1 MFFFGNR
8 DEYNGKLR
16 IHIVNHKDRIQRT
29 LQICSL
35 VISIVTIACIFCY
48 HGLYITPQVKTL
60 IRFLI
65 HGSLCFYVAKYFV
78 LLFYSLHRKEYIKRS
93 WGEFLIIIL
102 LIIQFISINIFHF
115 DIVNAHNFENIY
127 LIFIQFYFLII
138 VLVELAK
145 MSSSLG
151 KYHLSP
157 PILMVASFL
166 FLIIIGTILL
176 MMPRMTTSGISFID
190 ALFTATSASCITGL
204 AVVSTSACFTFK
216 GQVVIMMLIQL
227 GGMSILSFAT
237 FFSTFLSRS
246 MVGLRYQYMIRD
258 MMSSDRLSDSVGLL
272 RSIVLTTFIIEAAGM
287 AFLFTYWKSTGFF
300 ISDKQ
305 NLFFSMFYTVSAFNN
320 GGFVLIDDSL
330 LNLGLPGSYF
340 PQVVIMALV
349 FLGGIGFVTI
359 RDFFSYR
366 YIRERNKYHWKSLMA
381 QTKIVLYVT
390 FAIIIIG
397 SILFFLLEYNNTLKD
412 IDGMGNKVFTTI
424 FQVVTCRTSGFNV
437 LDINMMHVS
446 TIILILVAIF
456 IGGSPSSTGGGI
468 KTTTLFIV
476 IRSVSATIKGKKNI
490 EFDHKAISP
499 SLVEKATTIL
509 MMSGAF
515 ILISCFLLTVV
526 EPNVQLLHA
535 LFETSSA
542 FTTCG
547 LSTGECANWNWMAK
561 LILII
566 NMYCGRIGTLTM
578 AFALTRHKKESPH
591 QYPDLY
597 IMLG

>member
-1 MFFFGNR
+1 MSLFRNH
-8 DEYNGKLR
+8 DEYNGKVR
-16 IHIVNHKDRIQRT
+16 IHIVSHKDRIQRI

-48 HGLYITPQVKTL
+48 HGLYITPSVKK
-60 IRFLI
+60 IISWII
-65 HGSLCFYVAKYFV
+65 HGSLCFYVFKYFV
-78 LLFYSLHRKEYIKRS
+78 LFFYSLHRSDYLKQS
-93 WGEFLIIIL
+93 WGELLIILL
-102 LIIQFISINIFHF
+102 LIIQFISINVFHI
-115 DIVNAHNFENIY
+115 DIVNMQNFENIY

-138 VLVELAK
+138 VLVEMAK
-145 MSSSLG
+145 ASSSLG

-157 PILMVASFL
+157 PILMVGSFL
-166 FLIIIGTILL
+166 FLIAMGTVLL
-176 MMPRMTTSGISFID
+176 KMPRMTTHGISFID

-204 AVVSTSACFTFK
+204 SVVSTPECFTFK
-216 GQVVIMMLIQL
+216 GQVVILVLIQL

-258 MMSSDRLSDSVGLL
+258 MMSTDRLSDSVGLL
-272 RSIVLTTFIIEAAGM
+272 RSIVLTTFIIEAAGV

-300 ISDKQ
+300 LSDKQ
-305 NLFFSMFYTVSAFNN
+305 NLFFSIFYTVSAFNN

-330 LNLGLPGSYF
+330 LNLGVPGSYF
-340 PQVVIMALV
+340 PQVVITMLV

-366 YIRERNKYHWKSLMA
+366 YIRERNKYHWKTLMP

-397 SILFFLLEYNNTLKD
+397 SILFFLIEYNGVLKD
-412 IDGMGNKVFTTI
+412 IDGLGNKIFTSVFQI
-424 FQVVTCRTSGFNV
+424 ATCRTSGFNV
-437 LDINMMHVS
+437 LDVNMMHVS

-476 IRSVSATIKGKKNI
+476 FKSVIATVKGKKDI

-499 SLVEKATTIL
+499 SMVERATTIM
-509 MMSGAF
+509 MMSAAF

-526 EPNVQLLHA
+526 EPEVQLLHA

-561 LILII
+561 LILTV
-566 NMYCGRIGTLTM
+566 NMYCGRIGTLTL
-578 AFALTRHKKESPH
+578 AFALTRHRKESPH

>member
-1 MFFFGNR
+1 MHLFGNH
-8 DEYNGKLR
+8 DEYNGKQR
-16 IHIVNHKDRIQRT
+16 IHIVRHKDQIQRV
-29 LQICSL
+29 LRVCSL
-35 VISIVTIACIFCY
+35 VVSIVTIACIFCY
-48 HGLYITPQVKTL
+48 HGLFITPQTKNL
-60 IRFLI
+60 IRWMV
-65 HGSLCFYVAKYFV
+65 HASLFFYVIKYFV
-78 LLFYSLHRKEYIKRS
+78 LLFYSLHRTKYIQQS
-93 WGEFLIIIL
+93 WIEFIIIL
-102 LIIQFISINIFHF
+102 LLILQFISVHFFHI
-115 DIVNAHNFENIY
+115 DIVNAQNFENIY

-145 MSSSLG
+145 ASGSLG

-166 FLIIIGTILL
+166 FLIAIGTILL
-176 MMPRMTTSGISFID
+176 MMPRMTTNGISFID

-204 AVVSTSACFTFK
+204 SVVSTSACFTFK
-216 GQVVIMMLIQL
+216 GQVVILMLIQL

-258 MMSSDRLSDSVGLL
+258 MMSADRLSDSVGLL
-272 RSIVLTTFIIEAAGM
+272 RSIVLTTFIIEAAGV

-305 NLFFSMFYTVSAFNN
+305 NLFFSIFYTVSAFNN

-330 LNLGLPGSYF
+330 LNLGVPGSYF

-349 FLGGIGFVTI
+349 FLGGIGFLTI

-366 YIRERNKYHWKSLMA
+366 YIRERNKYHWKSLMP

-390 FAIIIIG
+390 FTIIIIG
-397 SILFFLLEYNNTLKD
+397 SILFFFLEYNNTLKD
-412 IDGMGNKVFTTI
+412 INGLGDKLFTTV

-437 LDINMMHVS
+437 LDINLMHIS

-476 IRSVSATIKGKKNI
+476 IRSVIATVKGKKNI

-499 SLVEKATTIL
+499 SMVEKAMTIL

-515 ILISCFLLTVV
+515 ILVSCFLLTVV
-526 EPNVQLLHA
+526 QPDVQLLHA

-561 LILII
+561 LILIV
-566 NMYCGRIGTLTM
+566 NMYCGRVGTLTL

>member
-1 MFFFGNR
+1 MFFFGNH
-8 DEYNGKLR
+8 DEYNGKVR
-16 IHIVNHKDRIQRT
+16 IHIVNHKDRIQRA

-35 VISIVTIACIFCY
+35 LISIVTIACIFCY
-48 HGLYITPQVKTL
+48 HGLYITPEVKNL
-60 IRFLI
+60 IRWII

-78 LLFYSLHRKEYIKRS
+78 LLFYSLHRAEYLKQS
-93 WGEFLIIIL
+93 WGEFLIILL
-102 LIIQFISINIFHF
+102 LILQSISINVFHI
-115 DIVNAHNFENIY
+115 DIVNAQNFENIY

-145 MSSSLG
+145 ASSSLG

-166 FLIIIGTILL
+166 FLIAMGTILL
-176 MMPRMTTSGISFID
+176 KMPRMTTQGISFID

-204 AVVSTSACFTFK
+204 SVLSTPECFTFK
-216 GQVVIMMLIQL
+216 GQVVILVLIQL

-246 MVGLRYQYMIRD
+246 LVGLRYQYMIRD
-258 MMSSDRLSDSVGLL
+258 MMSTDRLSDSVGLL
-272 RSIVLTTFIIEAAGM
+272 RSIVLTTFIIEAAGV

-300 ISDKQ
+300 LSDKQ
-305 NLFFSMFYTVSAFNN
+305 NLFFSIFYTVSAFNN

-330 LNLGLPGSYF
+330 LNLGVPGSYF
-340 PQVVIMALV
+340 PQVVIMMLV

-366 YIRERNKYHWKSLMA
+366 YIRERNKYHWKTLMP

-390 FAIIIIG
+390 FAIIVIG
-397 SILFFLLEYNNTLKD
+397 SILFFLIEYNGVLKEV
-412 IDGMGNKVFTTI
+412 DGFGNKVFTSV
-424 FQVVTCRTSGFNV
+424 FQIVTCRTSGFNV

-476 IRSVSATIKGKKNI
+476 FKSVVATVKGKKDI
-490 EFDHKAISP
+490 EFDHKSISP
-499 SLVEKATTIL
+499 SMVEKATTIM
-509 MMSGAF
+509 MMSATF
-515 ILISCFLLTVV
+515 ILVSCFLLTVV
-526 EPNVQLLHA
+526 EPDVQLLHA

-561 LILII
+561 LILTV
-566 NMYCGRIGTLTM
+566 NMYCGRVGTLTM

>member
-1 MFFFGNR
+1 M
-8 DEYNGKLR
+8 
-16 IHIVNHKDRIQRT
+16 
-29 LQICSL
+29 
-35 VISIVTIACIFCY
+35 
-48 HGLYITPQVKTL
+48 
-60 IRFLI
+60 
-65 HGSLCFYVAKYFV
+65 
-78 LLFYSLHRKEYIKRS
+78 
-93 WGEFLIIIL
+93 
-102 LIIQFISINIFHF
+102 
-115 DIVNAHNFENIY
+115 
-127 LIFIQFYFLII
+127 
-138 VLVELAK
+138 AK

-157 PILMVASFL
+157 PVLMVASFL
-166 FLIIIGTILL
+166 FLIAMGTILL
-176 MMPRMTTSGISFID
+176 MMPRMTVNGISFID

-204 AVVSTSACFTFK
+204 SVVSTSGCFTFK
-216 GQVVIMMLIQL
+216 GQVVILMLIQL

-258 MMSSDRLSDSVGLL
+258 MMSADRLSDSVGLL
-272 RSIVLTTFIIEAAGM
+272 RSIVLTTFIIEAAGA

-300 ISDKQ
+300 LSDKQ
-305 NLFFSMFYTVSAFNN
+305 NVFFSIFYTVSAFNN

-330 LNLGLPGSYF
+330 LNLGSQGSFF
-340 PQVVIMALV
+340 PQVIIMALV

-366 YIRERNKYHWKSLMA
+366 YIRERNKYQWKTLMP

-390 FAIIIIG
+390 FIIIG
-397 SILFFLLEYNNTLKD
+397 IGSVLFFLLEY
-412 IDGMGNKVFTTI
+412 DGVLRGVDGLGNKLFTTV
-424 FQVVTCRTSGFNV
+424 FQITTCRTSGFNV
-437 LDINMMHVS
+437 LDINMMHLS
-446 TIILILVAIF
+446 TVFLITVAIF

-476 IRSVSATIKGKKNI
+476 FKSVIATIKGKKDI
-490 EFDHKAISP
+490 EFDHRSISP
-499 SLVEKATTIL
+499 SLVEKATTIM
-509 MMSGAF
+509 MMSASF
-515 ILISCFLLTVV
+515 IVISCFLLTVV
-526 EPNVQLLHA
+526 QPDVELLPA
-535 LFETSSA
+535 IFETASA

-561 LILII
+561 LILTI

>member
-1 MFFFGNR
+1 MHLFGNR
-8 DEYNGKLR
+8 DEYHGKLR
-16 IHIVNHKDRIQRT
+16 IHIVNNKDRIQLA

-35 VISIVTIACIFCY
+35 VISLVTIACIFCY
-48 HGLYITPQVKTL
+48 HGLYITPEVKNF
-60 IRFLI
+60 IRWMI
-65 HGSLCFYVAKYFV
+65 HASLFFYVVKYFV
-78 LLFYSLHRKEYIKRS
+78 MMFYSLHRGEYIRRS
-93 WGEFLIIIL
+93 WVEFLIIIL
-102 LIIQFISINIFHF
+102 LILQFISVNVFHF
-115 DIVNAHNFENIY
+115 DIVNAQNFENIY

-138 VLVELAK
+138 VLVEIAK

-157 PILMVASFL
+157 PILMVGSFL
-166 FLIIIGTILL
+166 FLIAIGTILL
-176 MMPRMTTSGISFID
+176 KMPRMTVHGISFID

-204 AVVSTSACFTFK
+204 AVVSTPETFTFK
-216 GQVVIMMLIQL
+216 GQVVILMLIQL

-258 MMSSDRLSDSVGLL
+258 MMSADRLSDSVGLL
-272 RSIVLTTFIIEAAGM
+272 RSIVLTTFIIEAAGA

-300 ISDKQ
+300 IADKQ
-305 NLFFSMFYTVSAFNN
+305 NLFFSIFYTVSAFNN

-330 LNLGLPGSYF
+330 LNLGVPGSYF
-340 PQVVIMALV
+340 PQVVIMSLV

-366 YIRERNKYHWKSLMA
+366 YIRERNKYRWKSLMP

-397 SILFFLLEYNNTLKD
+397 SILFFLLEYDNTLRD
-412 IDGMGNKVFTTI
+412 IDGPGDKVFTTV
-424 FQVVTCRTSGFNV
+424 FQIVTCRTSGFNV
-437 LDINMMHVS
+437 LDLNAMHVS

-468 KTTTLFIV
+468 KTTSLFIV
-476 IRSVSATIKGKKNI
+476 IKSVMATIKGKRNI
-490 EFDHKAISP
+490 EFDHKSISP
-499 SLVEKATTIL
+499 SLVEKAITIM
-509 MMSGAF
+509 MMSAAF
-515 ILISCFLLTVV
+515 ILISCFLITVV
-526 EPNVQLLHA
+526 QPDVQLLHA
-535 LFETSSA
+535 LFESSSA

-561 LILII
+561 LILTV
-566 NMYCGRIGTLTM
+566 NMYCGRIGTLTL

-597 IMLG
+597 IMIG

>member
-1 MFFFGNR
+1 MRLFGNR

-16 IHIVNHKDRIQRT
+16 IHIVNNKDRIQLS

-35 VISIVTIACIFCY
+35 VISLVTIACIFCY
-48 HGLYITPQVKTL
+48 HGLYITPQVKNL
-60 IRFLI
+60 IRWTV
-65 HGSLCFYVAKYFV
+65 HASLFFYVIKYFV
-78 LLFYSLHRKEYIKRS
+78 MLFYSLHRGEYLRWS
-93 WGEFLIIIL
+93 WVEFLIIIL
-102 LIIQFISINIFHF
+102 LILQFISVNVFHF
-115 DIVNAHNFENIY
+115 EIFNAQNFENIY

-138 VLVELAK
+138 VLVEIAK

-166 FLIIIGTILL
+166 FLIAIGTILL
-176 MMPRMTTSGISFID
+176 KMPRMTNNGISFID

-204 AVVSTSACFTFK
+204 SVVSTPETFTFK
-216 GQVVIMMLIQL
+216 GQVVILMLIQL

-272 RSIVLTTFIIEAAGM
+272 RSIVLTTFIIELAGA

-305 NLFFSMFYTVSAFNN
+305 NLFFSIFYTVSAFNN

-330 LNLGLPGSYF
+330 LNLGVPGSYF

-366 YIRERNKYHWKSLMA
+366 YIRERNKYRWKTLMP

-390 FAIIIIG
+390 FAIIVIG
-397 SILFFLLEYNNTLKD
+397 SILFFLLEYNNTLRD
-412 IDGMGNKVFTTI
+412 INGLGNKVFTTV

-437 LDINMMHVS
+437 LDLNKMHVA

-456 IGGSPSSTGGGI
+456 IGGSPSSTGGGV
-468 KTTTLFIV
+468 KTTSLFIV
-476 IRSVSATIKGKKNI
+476 IKSVMATIKGKRDI
-490 EFDHKAISP
+490 EFDHKSISP
-499 SLVEKATTIL
+499 SLVEKATTIM
-509 MMSGAF
+509 MMSAAF
-515 ILISCFLLTVV
+515 ILISCFLLTAV
-526 EPNVQLLHA
+526 EPDVQLLHA

-561 LILII
+561 FILTV
-566 NMYCGRIGTLTM
+566 NMYCGRIGTLTL
-578 AFALTRHKKESPH
+578 AFALTRHRKESPH
-591 QYPDLY
+591 KYPDLY

>member
-1 MFFFGNR
+1 MFLFGNH
-8 DEYNGKLR
+8 DEYHGKAR
-16 IHIVNHKDRIQRT
+16 IHIVNNRDRVQRI
-29 LQICSL
+29 LRICSL
-35 VISIVTIACIFCY
+35 VFSLVTIACIFCY
-48 HGLYITPQVKTL
+48 HGLYITPQVKSL
-60 IRFLI
+60 IRWII
-65 HGSLCFYVAKYFV
+65 HASLFFYVVKYF
-78 LLFYSLHRKEYIKRS
+78 LQMFYSLHR
-93 WGEFLIIIL
+93 GEFLKQSWVEFVIIIIL
-102 LIIQFISINIFHF
+102 ILQFISINIFHF
-115 DIVNAHNFENIY
+115 DIVNAQNFENIY

-138 VLVELAK
+138 VLVEMAK
-145 MSSSLG
+145 ISGFMG
-151 KYHLSP
+151 KYRISP
-157 PILMVASFL
+157 PMLMVGSFL
-166 FLIIIGTILL
+166 FLIAIGTVLL
-176 MMPRMTTSGISFID
+176 LMPRMTTNGISFID

-204 AVVSTSACFTFK
+204 SVVSTPECFTFK
-216 GQVVIMMLIQL
+216 GQVVILVLIQL

-237 FFSTFLSRS
+237 FFSTFLSRA

-258 MMSSDRLSDSVGLL
+258 MMSTDRLSDSVGLL
-272 RSIVLTTFIIEAAGM
+272 RSIVLTTVIIEAAGI

-300 ISDKQ
+300 LSDKQ
-305 NLFFSMFYTVSAFNN
+305 NLFFSLFYTVSAFNN

-330 LNLGLPGSYF
+330 LNLGVPGSYF

-366 YIRERNKYHWKSLMA
+366 YIRERNKYHWKTLMP

-390 FAIIIIG
+390 FVIIIVG
-397 SILFFLLEYNNTLKD
+397 SILFFLLEYNNTLKG
-412 IDGMGNKVFTTI
+412 IDGMGNKLFTTV
-424 FQVVTCRTSGFNV
+424 FQIVTCRTSGFNV
-437 LDINMMHVS
+437 LDINAMRIS
-446 TIILILVAIF
+446 TVLLIIVAIF

-476 IRSVSATIKGKKNI
+476 IKSVIATIKGKNNI
-490 EFDHKAISP
+490 EFDHRAISN
-499 SLVEKATTIL
+499 SLVEKATTII
-509 MMSGAF
+509 MMAVTF
-515 ILISCFLLTVV
+515 IGVSCFLLTVV
-526 EPNVQLLHA
+526 QPDVQLLHA

-561 LILII
+561 LILTI

-578 AFALTRHKKESPH
+578 AFALTRHRKESLH

>member
-1 MFFFGNR
+1 MPLFKHR
-8 DEYNGKLR
+8 DEYNGRQR
-16 IHIVNHKDRIQRT
+16 IHIANHKDKIRRI

-48 HGLYITPQVKTL
+48 HGLYITPGIKTL
-60 IRFLI
+60 IRWI
-65 HGSLCFYVAKYFV
+65 IYGSLFFYVAKYFT
-78 LLFYSLHRKEYIKRS
+78 LLYYSLHRVEYLKHS
-93 WGEFLIIIL
+93 WVEFLIIL
-102 LIIQFISINIFHF
+102 FLIIQFISFNVFHF
-115 DIVNAHNFENIY
+115 NIIDSQNFENIY
-127 LIFIQFYFLII
+127 LIFIQFYFLIM

-166 FLIIIGTILL
+166 FLIVVGTILL
-176 MMPRMTTSGISFID
+176 MMPRMTTHGISFID

-204 AVVSTSACFTFK
+204 SVLSTPECFTFK
-216 GQVVIMMLIQL
+216 GQVVIIMLIQL

-258 MMSSDRLSDSVGLL
+258 MMSSDRLSDSVSLL
-272 RSIVLTTFIIEAAGM
+272 RSIVLTTFIIELAGATM
-287 AFLFTYWKSTGFF
+287 LFTYWKSTGFF
-300 ISDKQ
+300 ISDRQ
-305 NLFFSMFYTVSAFNN
+305 NIFFSIFYTVSAFNN

-330 LNLGLPGSYF
+330 LNLGVEGSYF
-340 PQVVIMALV
+340 PQVVIMGLV

-366 YIRERNKYHWKSLMA
+366 YIRERNRYHWKSLMP
-381 QTKIVLYVT
+381 QTKIVLWVT
-390 FAIIIIG
+390 FSIIVIG
-397 SILFFLLEYNNTLKD
+397 SILFFLMEYNGVLKD
-412 IDGMGNKVFTTI
+412 VQGTGNKIFTSI
-424 FQVVTCRTSGFNV
+424 FQITTCRTSGFNV
-437 LDINMMHVS
+437 LDINKMRVS
-446 TIILILVAIF
+446 TVILILVAIF

-468 KTTTLFIV
+468 KTSTLFIV
-476 IRSVSATIKGKKNI
+476 IKSVIATIQGKKNI
-490 EFDHKAISP
+490 EFDHRAISS
-499 SLVEKATTIL
+499 SLVEKATSIIL
-509 MMSGAF
+509 MSAGF
-515 ILISCFLLTVV
+515 ILISCFMLTVV
-526 EPNVQLLHA
+526 QPDVEFMDA

-561 LILII
+561 LVLTI

-578 AFALTRHKKESPH
+578 AFALTRHKKESQH

>member
-1 MFFFGNR
+1 MFLFKNR
-8 DEYNGKLR
+8 DEYNGKRR
-16 IHIVNHKDRIQRT
+16 IHIVTNKDRIRRI
-29 LQICSL
+29 LQLSSL
-35 VISIVTIACIFCY
+35 VISIITIACIFCY
-48 HGLYITPQVKTL
+48 HGMYITTAIKSL
-60 IRFLI
+60 IRWI
-65 HGSLCFYVAKYFV
+65 IYGSLLFYVAKYFI
-78 LLFYSLHRKEYIKRS
+78 LLFYSLHRTEYLKKS
-93 WGEFLIIIL
+93 WVEFVIIIFLIF
-102 LIIQFISINIFHF
+102 QFISINIFHF
-115 DIVNAHNFENIY
+115 NIVNSDNFENIY

-138 VLVELAK
+138 VLIELAK
-145 MSSSLG
+145 MSSTLG

-176 MMPRMTTSGISFID
+176 MMPRMTTNGISFID

-204 AVVSTSACFTFK
+204 SVVSTSYCFTIK
-216 GQVVIMMLIQL
+216 GQIVILVLIQL

-258 MMSSDRLSDSVGLL
+258 MMSADRLSDSVSLL
-272 RSIVLTTFIIEAAGM
+272 RSIVLTTFIIELAGV
-287 AFLFTYWKSTGFF
+287 ALLFTYWKSTGFF

-305 NLFFSMFYTVSAFNN
+305 NLFFSIFYTVSAFNN

-330 LNLGLPGSYF
+330 LNLGVYGSYF
-340 PQVVIMALV
+340 PQVVIMTLV

-366 YIRERNKYHWKSLMA
+366 YIRERKKFLWKSLMP
-381 QTKIVLYVT
+381 QTKIVLRVT
-390 FAIIIIG
+390 FLIIG
-397 SILFFLLEYNNTLKD
+397 FCSILFFIIEYNGVLKD
-412 IDGMGNKVFTTI
+412 VNGLGNKIFTSI
-424 FQVVTCRTSGFNV
+424 FQITTCRTSGFNV
-437 LDINMMHVS
+437 LDVNMMKLS
-446 TIILILVAIF
+446 TIIMILVTIF

-476 IRSVSATIKGKKNI
+476 MRSVIATIQGKKNI

-499 SLVEKATTIL
+499 TLVEKATTIL
-509 MMSGAF
+509 LLSSAF
-515 ILISCFLLTVV
+515 ILISCFLLTI
-526 EPNVQLLHA
+526 VQSDVKLLHA

-547 LSTGECANWNWMAK
+547 LSTGECANWNWMSK
-561 LILII
+561 LILIV

>member
-1 MFFFGNR
+1 MRLFGNR
-8 DEYNGKLR
+8 DEYHGKLR
-16 IHIVNHKDRIQRT
+16 IHIVNNKDRIQLA

-35 VISIVTIACIFCY
+35 VISLVTIACIFCY
-48 HGLYITPQVKTL
+48 HGLYITPEVKNF
-60 IRFLI
+60 IRWMI
-65 HGSLCFYVAKYFV
+65 HASLFFYVVKYFV
-78 LLFYSLHRKEYIKRS
+78 MLFYSLHRGEYLRRS
-93 WGEFLIIIL
+93 WVEFLIIIF
-102 LIIQFISINIFHF
+102 LILQFISVNVFHF
-115 DIVNAHNFENIY
+115 DIVNAQNFENIY

-138 VLVELAK
+138 VLVEIAK

-157 PILMVASFL
+157 PILMVGSFL
-166 FLIIIGTILL
+166 FLIAIGTILL
-176 MMPRMTTSGISFID
+176 KMPRMTVHGISFID

-204 AVVSTSACFTFK
+204 AVVSTPETFTFK
-216 GQVVIMMLIQL
+216 GQVVILVLIQL

-258 MMSSDRLSDSVGLL
+258 MMSADRLSDSVGLL
-272 RSIVLTTFIIEAAGM
+272 RSIVLTTFIIEAAGA

-300 ISDKQ
+300 IADKQ
-305 NLFFSMFYTVSAFNN
+305 NLFFSIFYTVSAFNN

-330 LNLGLPGSYF
+330 LNLGVPGSYF
-340 PQVVIMALV
+340 PQVVIMSLV

-366 YIRERNKYHWKSLMA
+366 YIRERNKYRWKSLMP

-412 IDGMGNKVFTTI
+412 IDGPGDKIFTTV
-424 FQVVTCRTSGFNV
+424 FQIVTCRTSGFNV
-437 LDINMMHVS
+437 LDINAMHVS

-468 KTTTLFIV
+468 KTTSLFIV
-476 IRSVSATIKGKKNI
+476 IKSVIATVKGKKNI

-499 SLVEKATTIL
+499 SLVEKATTI
-509 MMSGAF
+509 MMLSAAF
-515 ILISCFLLTVV
+515 ILISCFLITVV
-526 EPNVQLLHA
+526 QPDVQLLHA
-535 LFETSSA
+535 LFESSSA

-561 LILII
+561 LILTV
-566 NMYCGRIGTLTM
+566 NMYCGRIGTLTL

-597 IMLG
+597 IMIG

>member
-1 MFFFGNR
+1 MPLFGNH
-8 DEYNGKLR
+8 DEYNGKRR
-16 IHIVNHKDRIQRT
+16 IHIATYKDRIQRI

-35 VISIVTIACIFCY
+35 LVSIVTIACIFCY
-48 HGLYITPQVKTL
+48 HGLYITPKVKNL

-65 HGSLCFYVAKYFV
+65 HGSLFFYVAKYFT
-78 LLFYSLHRKEYIKRS
+78 LMFYSLHR
-93 WGEFLIIIL
+93 GEFLKHSWVEFVIIL
-102 LIIQFISINIFHF
+102 ILIIQFISINVFHV
-115 DIVNAHNFENIY
+115 DIVNAQNFENLY

-138 VLVELAK
+138 VLVEMAK

-166 FLIIIGTILL
+166 FLITMGTILL
-176 MMPRMTTSGISFID
+176 MMPRMTTNGISFID

-204 AVVSTSACFTFK
+204 SVVSTSACFTFK
-216 GQVVIMMLIQL
+216 GQVVILMLIQL

-246 MVGLRYQYMIRD
+246 LIGLRYQYMIRD
-258 MMSSDRLSDSVGLL
+258 MMSSDRLSDSVSLL
-272 RSIVLTTFIIEAAGM
+272 RSIVLTTFIIEAAGVALM
-287 AFLFTYWKSTGFF
+287 FTYWKSTGFF
-300 ISDKQ
+300 LSDKQ
-305 NLFFSMFYTVSAFNN
+305 NLFFSIFYTVSAFNN

-330 LNLGLPGSYF
+330 LNLGSQGSYF
-340 PQVVIMALV
+340 PQVVIMGLV

-366 YIRERNKYHWKSLMA
+366 YIRERKKYQWKTLMP

-390 FAIIIIG
+390 FGIIGVG
-397 SILFFLLEYNNTLKD
+397 SILFFLLEYNGVLKD
-412 IDGMGNKVFTTI
+412 INGFGNKVFTSI
-424 FQVVTCRTSGFNV
+424 FQIATCRTSGFNV
-437 LDINMMHVS
+437 LDINAMRLS
-446 TIILILVAIF
+446 TIFLILLAIF

-476 IRSVSATIKGKKNI
+476 VKSVIATIQGKKNI
-490 EFDHKAISP
+490 EFERKSISP
-499 SLVEKATTIL
+499 SLVEKATTI
-509 MMSGAF
+509 MMMTVSF
-515 ILISCFLLTVV
+515 IIFSCFLLTVV
-526 EPNVQLLHA
+526 QPDVELLPA
-535 LFETSSA
+535 MFETASA

-561 LILII
+561 LILIV

>member
-1 MFFFGNR
+1 MFFFGNH

-16 IHIVNHKDRIQRT
+16 VHIVNHKDRIQRI
-29 LQICSL
+29 LRICSL

-48 HGLYITPQVKTL
+48 HGLYITPQVKTF
-60 IRFLI
+60 IRWMI
-65 HGSLCFYVAKYFV
+65 HFSLCFYVAKYF
-78 LLFYSLHRKEYIKRS
+78 LQLFYSLHRKEYLKQS

-102 LIIQFISINIFHF
+102 LILQFISINVFHI
-115 DIVNAHNFENIY
+115 DIVNARNFENIY

-138 VLVELAK
+138 VLVEMAK
-145 MSSSLG
+145 MSSTLG

-157 PILMVASFL
+157 PILMVGPFL
-166 FLIIIGTILL
+166 FLISIGTILL
-176 MMPRMTTSGISFID
+176 TMPRMTTNGISFID

-216 GQVVIMMLIQL
+216 GQVVILMLIQL

-300 ISDKQ
+300 ISDKE

-366 YIRERNKYHWKSLMA
+366 YIRERNKYHWKTLMP

-437 LDINMMHVS
+437 LDVNLMHIS
-446 TIILILVAIF
+446 TVILILVAIF

-499 SLVEKATTIL
+499 SLV
-509 MMSGAF
+509 
-515 ILISCFLLTVV
+515 
-526 EPNVQLLHA
+526 
-535 LFETSSA
+535 
-542 FTTCG
+542 
-547 LSTGECANWNWMAK
+547 
-561 LILII
+561 
-566 NMYCGRIGTLTM
+566 
-578 AFALTRHKKESPH
+578 
-591 QYPDLY
+591 
-597 IMLG
+597 

>member
-1 MFFFGNR
+1 MFFFGNH

-16 IHIVNHKDRIQRT
+16 VHIVNHKDRIQRT

-48 HGLYITPQVKTL
+48 HGLYITPQVKTF
-60 IRFLI
+60 IRILI

-115 DIVNAHNFENIY
+115 DIVNAQNFENIY

-166 FLIIIGTILL
+166 FLITIGTILL
-176 MMPRMTTSGISFID
+176 MMPRMTTNGISFID

-366 YIRERNKYHWKSLMA
+366 YIRERNKYHWKSLMP

-412 IDGMGNKVFTTI
+412 INGMGNKIFTTI

-437 LDINMMHVS
+437 LDINLMHIS
-446 TIILILVAIF
+446 TIILILLAIF

-476 IRSVSATIKGKKNI
+476 IKSVIATIKGKKNI

-499 SLVEKATTIL
+499 SLVEKATTI
-509 MMSGAF
+509 MMLSAAF

-526 EPNVQLLHA
+526 EPDVQLLHA

-561 LILII
+561 LILIV

>member
-1 MFFFGNR
+1 MRLFGNR
-8 DEYNGKLR
+8 DEYHGKLR
-16 IHIVNHKDRIQRT
+16 VHIVNNKDRIQLA

-35 VISIVTIACIFCY
+35 LISLVTIACIFCY
-48 HGLYITPQVKTL
+48 HGLYITQQTKNL
-60 IRFLI
+60 IRWLI
-65 HGSLCFYVAKYFV
+65 HASLFFYVIKYFV
-78 LLFYSLHRKEYIKRS
+78 LLFYSLHRGEYIRQS
-93 WGEFLIIIL
+93 WVEFLIIII
-102 LIIQFISINIFHF
+102 LILQFISVHFFHF
-115 DIVNAHNFENIY
+115 DIFDAQNFENIY

-138 VLVELAK
+138 VLVEIAK

-157 PILMVASFL
+157 PILMVGSFL
-166 FLIIIGTILL
+166 FLISIGTLL
-176 MMPRMTTSGISFID
+176 LKMPRMTNYGISFID

-204 AVVSTSACFTFK
+204 SVVSTPETFTFK
-216 GQVVIMMLIQL
+216 GQLVILVLIQL

-258 MMSSDRLSDSVGLL
+258 MMSTDRLSDSVGLL
-272 RSIVLTTFIIEAAGM
+272 RSIVLTTFIIEAAGV
-287 AFLFTYWKSTGFF
+287 AFMFTYWKSTGFF
-300 ISDKQ
+300 LSDKQ
-305 NLFFSMFYTVSAFNN
+305 NLFFSIFYTVSAFNN

-330 LNLGLPGSYF
+330 LNLGVPGSYF

-366 YIRERNKYHWKSLMA
+366 YIRERNKYRWKTLMP

-397 SILFFLLEYNNTLKD
+397 SVLFFLLEYNNTLKD
-412 IDGMGNKVFTTI
+412 INGMGNKVFTTV

-437 LDINMMHVS
+437 LDLNKMHVA

-468 KTTTLFIV
+468 KTTSLFIV
-476 IRSVSATIKGKKNI
+476 IKSVIATVNGKKNI
-490 EFDHKAISP
+490 EFDHKSISP
-499 SLVEKATTIL
+499 ALVEKATTIM
-509 MMSGAF
+509 MMSAGF
-515 ILISCFLLTVV
+515 ILVSCFLLTAV
-526 EPNVQLLHA
+526 EPDVQLLHA

-547 LSTGECANWNWMAK
+547 LSTGECANWNWIAK
-561 LILII
+561 LILTV
-566 NMYCGRIGTLTM
+566 NMYCGRIGTLTL

-597 IMLG
+597 IMIG

>member
-1 MFFFGNR
+1 MHLFGNH
-8 DEYNGKLR
+8 DEYNGKRR
-16 IHIVNHKDRIQRT
+16 IHIVKYKDRIQRI
-29 LQICSL
+29 LRICSL

-48 HGLYITPQVKTL
+48 HGLYITPFVKNL
-60 IRFLI
+60 IRWI
-65 HGSLCFYVAKYFV
+65 IYGSLFFYVAKYFI
-78 LLFYSLHRKEYIKRS
+78 LLFYSLHRGEYLRRS
-93 WGEFLIIIL
+93 WGEFLIILL
-102 LIIQFISINIFHF
+102 LIVQFISISIFHF
-115 DIVNAHNFENIY
+115 SFIDTENIY
-127 LIFIQFYFLII
+127 LIFIQFFFLII

-145 MSSSLG
+145 ASSSIG

-166 FLIIIGTILL
+166 FLIAMGTILL
-176 MMPRMTTSGISFID
+176 LMPRMTTNGISFID

-204 AVVSTSACFTFK
+204 SVVSTSACFTFK
-216 GQVVIMMLIQL
+216 GQVVIMVLIQL

-258 MMSSDRLSDSVGLL
+258 MMSADRLSDSVGLL
-272 RSIVLTTFIIEAAGM
+272 RSIVLTTFIIEAAGA

-300 ISDKQ
+300 LSDNQ
-305 NLFFSMFYTVSAFNN
+305 NMFFSIFYSVSAFIN

-330 LNLGLPGSYF
+330 LNLGVPGSYF

-366 YIRERNKYHWKSLMA
+366 YIRERNKYHWKTLMP

-397 SILFFLLEYNNTLKD
+397 SVLFFMMEYNSTLKD
-412 IDGMGNKVFTTI
+412 VDGFGNKVFTSI

-437 LDINMMHVS
+437 LDINMMHIS
-446 TIILILVAIF
+446 TVLMILLMIF

-476 IRSVSATIKGKKNI
+476 IKSVIATIKGKKDI
-490 EFDHKAISP
+490 EFNHKAISA
-499 SLVEKATTIL
+499 SLVERATTIL
-509 MMSGAF
+509 LLSLTF
-515 ILISCFLLTVV
+515 IAISCFMLTVV
-526 EPNVQLLHA
+526 QPDVKLLPA

-561 LILII
+561 LILIV
-566 NMYCGRIGTLTM
+566 NMYCGRIGSLTL

>member
-1 MFFFGNR
+1 MRLFGNR
-8 DEYNGKLR
+8 DEYHGKLR
-16 IHIVNHKDRIQRT
+16 IHIVNNKDRIQLA

-35 VISIVTIACIFCY
+35 VISLVTIACIFCY
-48 HGLYITPQVKTL
+48 HGLYITPEVKNF
-60 IRFLI
+60 IRWMI
-65 HGSLCFYVAKYFV
+65 HASLFFYVVKYFV
-78 LLFYSLHRKEYIKRS
+78 MMFYSLHRGEYLRRS
-93 WGEFLIIIL
+93 WVEFLIIIF
-102 LIIQFISINIFHF
+102 LILQFISVNVFHF
-115 DIVNAHNFENIY
+115 DIVNAQNFENIY

-138 VLVELAK
+138 VLVEIAK

-157 PILMVASFL
+157 PILMVGSFL
-166 FLIIIGTILL
+166 FLIAIGTILL
-176 MMPRMTTSGISFID
+176 KMPRMTVHGISFID

-204 AVVSTSACFTFK
+204 AVVSTPETFTFK
-216 GQVVIMMLIQL
+216 GQVVILVLIQL

-258 MMSSDRLSDSVGLL
+258 MMSADRLSDSVGLL
-272 RSIVLTTFIIEAAGM
+272 RSIVLTTFIIEAAGA

-300 ISDKQ
+300 IADKQ
-305 NLFFSMFYTVSAFNN
+305 NLFFSIFYTVSAFNN

-330 LNLGLPGSYF
+330 LNLGVPGSYF
-340 PQVVIMALV
+340 PQVVIMSLV

-366 YIRERNKYHWKSLMA
+366 YIRERNKYRWKSLMP

-397 SILFFLLEYNNTLKD
+397 SILFFLLEYDNTLRD
-412 IDGMGNKVFTTI
+412 IDGPGDKIFTTV
-424 FQVVTCRTSGFNV
+424 FQIVTCRTSGFNV
-437 LDINMMHVS
+437 LDLNAMHVS

-468 KTTTLFIV
+468 KTTSLFIV
-476 IRSVSATIKGKKNI
+476 IKSVIATVKGKKNI

-499 SLVEKATTIL
+499 SLVEKATTI
-509 MMSGAF
+509 MMLSAAF
-515 ILISCFLLTVV
+515 ILISCFLITVV
-526 EPNVQLLHA
+526 QPDVQLLHA
-535 LFETSSA
+535 LFESSSA

-561 LILII
+561 LILTV
-566 NMYCGRIGTLTM
+566 NMYCGRIGTLTL

-597 IMLG
+597 IMIG

>member
-1 MFFFGNR
+1 MHLFGSR
-8 DEYNGKLR
+8 GEYNGKQR
-16 IHIVNHKDRIQRT
+16 IHIANNKDRIQRI
-29 LQICSL
+29 LQIVSL
-35 VISIVTIACIFCY
+35 AVSVLTIACIFCY
-48 HGLYITPQVKTL
+48 HGLYISSFAKNL
-60 IRFLI
+60 IRFVV
-65 HGSLCFYVAKYFV
+65 HGSLFFYVAKYFI
-78 LLFYSLHRKEYIKRS
+78 LLFYSLHRSEYLKKS
-93 WGEFLIIIL
+93 WVEFIIIL
-102 LIIQFISINIFHF
+102 FLIFQFISVNIFHF
-115 DIVNAHNFENIY
+115 SIVNYDNFENFY
-127 LIFIQFYFLII
+127 LIFIQFYFLIM

-145 MSSSLG
+145 MSSTLG

-157 PILMVASFL
+157 PILMVGSFL
-166 FLIIIGTILL
+166 FLISIGTILL
-176 MMPRMTTSGISFID
+176 MMPRMTVGGISFID

-204 AVVSTSACFTFK
+204 SVVSTSACFTIK
-216 GQVVIMMLIQL
+216 GQFVILMLIQL

-258 MMSSDRLSDSVGLL
+258 MMSSDRLSDSVSLL
-272 RSIVLTTFIIEAAGM
+272 RSIVLTTFIIELAGAAL
-287 AFLFTYWKSTGFF
+287 LFTYWKSTGFF
-300 ISDKQ
+300 ISDRQ
-305 NLFFSMFYTVSAFNN
+305 NLFFSLFYTVSAFNN

-330 LNLGLPGSYF
+330 LNLGVAGSYF

-366 YIRERNKYHWKSLMA
+366 YIRERNKFNWKSLMP
-381 QTKIVLYVT
+381 QTKIVLWVT
-390 FAIIIIG
+390 FLIIG
-397 SILFFLLEYNNTLKD
+397 VCSVMFFMMEYNGVLKD
-412 IDGMGNKVFTTI
+412 VDGLGNKIFTSVFQIT
-424 FQVVTCRTSGFNV
+424 TCRTSGFNV
-437 LDINMMHVS
+437 LDVNAMKLS
-446 TIILILVAIF
+446 TIIMILVAIF

-468 KTTTLFIV
+468 KTTTFFIV
-476 IRSVSATIKGKKNI
+476 VKSVFATIKGKKNI

-499 SLVEKATTIL
+499 TLVEKATTIL
-509 MMSGAF
+509 MMSATF
-515 ILISCFLLTVV
+515 ILVSCFMLTVV
-526 EPNVQLLHA
+526 QPDVSLLEA

-547 LSTGECANWNWMAK
+547 LSTGACAEWNWMAK
-561 LILII
+561 LILVV

>member
-1 MFFFGNR
+1 MHLFGSR
-8 DEYNGKLR
+8 GEYNGRQR
-16 IHIVNHKDRIQRT
+16 IHIANNKDRIQRI
-29 LQICSL
+29 LQIVSL
-35 VISIVTIACIFCY
+35 AVSVLTIACIFCY
-48 HGLYITPQVKTL
+48 HGLYISSFAKNL
-60 IRFLI
+60 IRFVV
-65 HGSLCFYVAKYFV
+65 HGSLFFYVAKYFI
-78 LLFYSLHRKEYIKRS
+78 LLFYSLHRSEYLKKS
-93 WGEFLIIIL
+93 WVEFIIIL
-102 LIIQFISINIFHF
+102 FLIFQFISVNIFHF
-115 DIVNAHNFENIY
+115 SIVNYDNFENFY
-127 LIFIQFYFLII
+127 LIFIQFYFLIM

-145 MSSSLG
+145 MSSTLG

-157 PILMVASFL
+157 PILMVGSFL
-166 FLIIIGTILL
+166 FLISIGTILL
-176 MMPRMTTSGISFID
+176 MMPRMTVGGISFID

-204 AVVSTSACFTFK
+204 SVVSTSACFTIK
-216 GQVVIMMLIQL
+216 GQFVILMLIQL

-258 MMSSDRLSDSVGLL
+258 MMSSDRLSDSVSLL
-272 RSIVLTTFIIEAAGM
+272 RSIVLTTFIIELAGAAL
-287 AFLFTYWKSTGFF
+287 LFTYWKSTGFF
-300 ISDKQ
+300 ISDRQ
-305 NLFFSMFYTVSAFNN
+305 NLFFSLFYTVSAFNN

-330 LNLGLPGSYF
+330 LNLGVAGSYF

-366 YIRERNKYHWKSLMA
+366 YIRERNKFNWKSLMP
-381 QTKIVLYVT
+381 QTKIVLWVT
-390 FAIIIIG
+390 FLIIG
-397 SILFFLLEYNNTLKD
+397 VCSVMFFMMEYNGVLKD
-412 IDGMGNKVFTTI
+412 VDGLGNKIFTSVFQIT
-424 FQVVTCRTSGFNV
+424 TCRTSGFNV
-437 LDINMMHVS
+437 LDVNAMKLS
-446 TIILILVAIF
+446 TIIMILVAIF

-468 KTTTLFIV
+468 KTTTFFIV
-476 IRSVSATIKGKKNI
+476 VKSVFATIKGKKNI

-499 SLVEKATTIL
+499 TLVEKATTIL
-509 MMSGAF
+509 MMSATF
-515 ILISCFLLTVV
+515 ILVSCFMLTVV
-526 EPNVQLLHA
+526 QPDVSLLEA

-547 LSTGECANWNWMAK
+547 LSTGACAEWNWMAK
-561 LILII
+561 LILVV

>member
-1 MFFFGNR
+1 MRLFGNR
-8 DEYNGKLR
+8 DEYHGKLR
-16 IHIVNHKDRIQRT
+16 VHIVNHKDRIQLA

-35 VISIVTIACIFCY
+35 LISLVTIACIFCY
-48 HGLYITPQVKTL
+48 HGLYITQQTKSL
-60 IRFLI
+60 IRWMI
-65 HGSLCFYVAKYFV
+65 HASLFFYVIKYFV
-78 LLFYSLHRKEYIKRS
+78 LLFYSLHRGEYIRQS
-93 WGEFLIIIL
+93 WVEFLIIII
-102 LIIQFISINIFHF
+102 LILQFISVHFFHF
-115 DIVNAHNFENIY
+115 DIFDAQNFENIY

-138 VLVELAK
+138 VLVEIAK

-157 PILMVASFL
+157 PILMVGSFL
-166 FLIIIGTILL
+166 FLIAIGTFLL
-176 MMPRMTTSGISFID
+176 KMPRMTNHGISFID

-204 AVVSTSACFTFK
+204 SVVSTPETFTFK
-216 GQVVIMMLIQL
+216 GQLVILVLIQL

-258 MMSSDRLSDSVGLL
+258 MMSTDRLSDSVGLL
-272 RSIVLTTFIIEAAGM
+272 RSIVLTTFIIEAAGA

-300 ISDKQ
+300 LSDKE
-305 NLFFSMFYTVSAFNN
+305 NLFFSIFYTVSAFNN

-330 LNLGLPGSYF
+330 LHLGVVGSYF

-366 YIRERNKYHWKSLMA
+366 YIRERNKYRWKTLMP

-390 FAIIIIG
+390 FAIIIVG
-397 SILFFLLEYNNTLKD
+397 SVLFFLLEYNNTLKD
-412 IDGMGNKVFTTI
+412 INGMGNKVFTTV

-437 LDINMMHVS
+437 LDINKMHVA

-468 KTTTLFIV
+468 KTTSFFIV
-476 IRSVSATIKGKKNI
+476 IKSVIATINGRRDI
-490 EFDHKAISP
+490 EFDHRSISP
-499 SLVEKATTIL
+499 SLVEKATTIM
-509 MMSGAF
+509 MMSAGF
-515 ILISCFLLTVV
+515 ILISCFLLTAV
-526 EPNVQLLHA
+526 EPDVQLLHA

-561 LILII
+561 LILTV
-566 NMYCGRIGTLTM
+566 NMYCGRIGTLTL

-597 IMLG
+597 IMIG

>member
-1 MFFFGNR
+1 MFFFGNH
-8 DEYNGKLR
+8 DEYNGKVR
-16 IHIVNHKDRIQRT
+16 VHIVNHKDRIQWA

-48 HGLYITPQVKTL
+48 HGLYITTFAKNA
-60 IRFLI
+60 IRLVI
-65 HGSLCFYVAKYFV
+65 HGSLFFYVIKYFV
-78 LLFYSLHRKEYIKRS
+78 LLFYSLHRSEYLKQS
-93 WGEFLIIIL
+93 WFEFLIILVLIL
-102 LIIQFISINIFHF
+102 QFISINIFHIDFF
-115 DIVNAHNFENIY
+115 DTQNFENIY
-127 LIFIQFYFLII
+127 LIFIQFYFLIM

-145 MSSSLG
+145 ASSSLG
-151 KYHLSP
+151 KYQLSP

-166 FLIIIGTILL
+166 FLIAMGTILL
-176 MMPRMTTSGISFID
+176 KMPRMTTHGISFID

-204 AVVSTSACFTFK
+204 SVLSTPECFTFK
-216 GQVVIMMLIQL
+216 GQVVILVLIQL

-246 MVGLRYQYMIRD
+246 LVGLRYQYMIRD
-258 MMSSDRLSDSVGLL
+258 MMSADRLSDSVGLL
-272 RSIVLTTFIIEAAGM
+272 RSIVLTTFIIEAAGV

-300 ISDKQ
+300 LSDKQ
-305 NLFFSMFYTVSAFNN
+305 NLFFSLFYTVSAFNN

-330 LNLGLPGSYF
+330 LNLGVPGSYF
-340 PQVVIMALV
+340 PQVVIMMLV
-349 FLGGIGFVTI
+349 FLGGIGFLTI

-366 YIRERNKYHWKSLMA
+366 YIRERNKYRWKTLMP

-397 SILFFLLEYNNTLKD
+397 SILFFLIEYNGVLKD
-412 IDGMGNKVFTTI
+412 VDGFGNKVFTSV
-424 FQVVTCRTSGFNV
+424 FQIVTCRTSGFNV

-476 IRSVSATIKGKKNI
+476 FKSVVATVKGKKDI
-490 EFDHKAISP
+490 EFDHKSISP
-499 SLVEKATTIL
+499 SMVEKATTIM
-509 MMSGAF
+509 MMSATF
-515 ILISCFLLTVV
+515 ILVSCFLLTVV
-526 EPNVQLLHA
+526 QPDVQLLHA

-561 LILII
+561 LILTI
-566 NMYCGRIGTLTM
+566 NMYCGRVGTLTM

>member
-1 MFFFGNR
+1 MFFFGNH

-16 IHIVNHKDRIQRT
+16 VHIVNHKDRIQRI
-29 LQICSL
+29 LRICSL

-60 IRFLI
+60 IRLLI
-65 HGSLCFYVAKYFV
+65 HGSLFFYVIKYFV
-78 LLFYSLHRKEYIKRS
+78 LLFYSLHRAEYIKRS

-102 LIIQFISINIFHF
+102 LIIQFISFNIFHF
-115 DIVNAHNFENIY
+115 DIANAHNFENIY

-166 FLIIIGTILL
+166 FLISIGTILL
-176 MMPRMTTSGISFID
+176 LMPRMTTNGISFID

-204 AVVSTSACFTFK
+204 SVVSTSACFTFK
-216 GQVVIMMLIQL
+216 GQVVILMLIQL

-258 MMSSDRLSDSVGLL
+258 MMSADRLSDSVGLL

-330 LNLGLPGSYF
+330 LNLGVPGSYF

-366 YIRERNKYHWKSLMA
+366 YIRERNKYHWKSLMP

-397 SILFFLLEYNNTLKD
+397 SILFFLLEYNNTLKG
-412 IDGMGNKVFTTI
+412 IDGLGNKVFTTI

-437 LDINMMHVS
+437 LDINLMHIS
-446 TIILILVAIF
+446 TIILILLAIF

-476 IRSVSATIKGKKNI
+476 IKSVIATIKGKKNI
-490 EFDHKAISP
+490 EFGHKAISP
-499 SLVEKATTIL
+499 SLVEKATTI
-509 MMSGAF
+509 MMLSAAF

-526 EPNVQLLHA
+526 EPDVQLLHA
-535 LFETSSA
+535 IFETSSA

-561 LILII
+561 LILIV

>member
-1 MFFFGNR
+1 MFFFGNH
-8 DEYNGKLR
+8 DEYNGKVR
-16 IHIVNHKDRIQRT
+16 IHIVKNKDRIQRT
-29 LQICSL
+29 LRICSL

-48 HGLYITPQVKTL
+48 HGLYITPSVKKL
-60 IRFLI
+60 ISWII
-65 HGSLCFYVAKYFV
+65 HFSLCFYVVKYFV
-78 LLFYSLHRKEYIKRS
+78 LLYYSLHRKEYLKQS
-93 WGEFLIIIL
+93 WGEFLIILL
-102 LIIQFISINIFHF
+102 LIIQFISINVFHI
-115 DIVNAHNFENIY
+115 DIVNAQNFENIY

-145 MSSSLG
+145 ASSSLG

-166 FLIIIGTILL
+166 FLIAIGTILL
-176 MMPRMTTSGISFID
+176 LMPRMTIHGIKFID

-204 AVVSTSACFTFK
+204 AVVSTPECFTFK
-216 GQVVIMMLIQL
+216 GQVVILVLIQL

-258 MMSSDRLSDSVGLL
+258 MMSADRLSDSVGLL
-272 RSIVLTTFIIEAAGM
+272 RSIVLTTFIIEAAGV

-300 ISDKQ
+300 LSDKQ
-305 NLFFSMFYTVSAFNN
+305 NLFFSIFYTVSAFNN

-330 LNLGLPGSYF
+330 LNLGVPGSYF
-340 PQVVIMALV
+340 PQVVIMLLV

-366 YIRERNKYHWKSLMA
+366 YIRERNKYHWKMLMP

-397 SILFFLLEYNNTLKD
+397 SILFFMIEYNGVLKD
-412 IDGMGNKVFTTI
+412 IDGLGDKIFTTV
-424 FQVVTCRTSGFNV
+424 FQIVTCRTSGFNV

-476 IRSVSATIKGKKNI
+476 IKSVIATVKGKKNI
-490 EFDHKAISP
+490 EFGHRAISP
-499 SLVEKATTIL
+499 SMVEKATTIM
-509 MMSGAF
+509 MMSAAF

-526 EPNVQLLHA
+526 EPEVQLLHA

-561 LILII
+561 LVLII

-578 AFALTRHKKESPH
+578 AFALTRHRVESPH

>member
-1 MFFFGNR
+1 MFFFGNH

-16 IHIVNHKDRIQRT
+16 VHIVNHKDRIQRI
-29 LQICSL
+29 LRICSL

-60 IRFLI
+60 IRLLI
-65 HGSLCFYVAKYFV
+65 HGSLFFYVIKYFV
-78 LLFYSLHRKEYIKRS
+78 LLFYSLHRAEYIKRS

-102 LIIQFISINIFHF
+102 LIIQFISFNIFHF

-166 FLIIIGTILL
+166 FLITIGTILL
-176 MMPRMTTSGISFID
+176 LMPRMTTNGISFID

-204 AVVSTSACFTFK
+204 SVVSTSACFTFK
-216 GQVVIMMLIQL
+216 GQVVILMLIQL

-258 MMSSDRLSDSVGLL
+258 MMSADRLSDSVGLL

-366 YIRERNKYHWKSLMA
+366 YIRERNKYHWKSLMP

-437 LDINMMHVS
+437 LDVNMMQVS
-446 TIILILVAIF
+446 TVILILLAIF

-476 IRSVSATIKGKKNI
+476 IKSVIATIKGKKNI

-499 SLVEKATTIL
+499 SLVEKATTI
-509 MMSGAF
+509 MMLSAAF

-526 EPNVQLLHA
+526 EPEVQLLHA

>member
-1 MFFFGNR
+1 MRLFGNR
-8 DEYNGKLR
+8 DEYHGKLR
-16 IHIVNHKDRIQRT
+16 IHIVNNKDRIQLA

-35 VISIVTIACIFCY
+35 VISLVTIACIFCY
-48 HGLYITPQVKTL
+48 HGLYITPEVKNF
-60 IRFLI
+60 IRWMI
-65 HGSLCFYVAKYFV
+65 HASLFFYVVKYFV
-78 LLFYSLHRKEYIKRS
+78 MMFYSLHRGEYLRRS
-93 WGEFLIIIL
+93 WVEFLIIIF
-102 LIIQFISINIFHF
+102 LILQFISVNVFHF
-115 DIVNAHNFENIY
+115 DIVNAQNFENIY

-138 VLVELAK
+138 VLVEIAK

-157 PILMVASFL
+157 PILMVGSFL
-166 FLIIIGTILL
+166 FLIAIGTILL
-176 MMPRMTTSGISFID
+176 KMPRMTVHGISFID

-204 AVVSTSACFTFK
+204 AVVSTPETFTFK
-216 GQVVIMMLIQL
+216 GQVVILVLIQL

-258 MMSSDRLSDSVGLL
+258 MMSADRLSDSVGLL
-272 RSIVLTTFIIEAAGM
+272 RSIVLTTFIIEAAGV

-300 ISDKQ
+300 LSDKQ
-305 NLFFSMFYTVSAFNN
+305 NLFFSIFYTVSAFNN

-330 LNLGLPGSYF
+330 LNLGVPGSYF
-340 PQVVIMALV
+340 PQVVIMSLV

-366 YIRERNKYHWKSLMA
+366 YIRERNKYRWKSLMP

-397 SILFFLLEYNNTLKD
+397 SILFFLLEYDNTLRD
-412 IDGMGNKVFTTI
+412 IDGPGDKIFTTV
-424 FQVVTCRTSGFNV
+424 FQIVTCRTSGFNV
-437 LDINMMHVS
+437 LDLNAMHVS

-468 KTTTLFIV
+468 KTTSLFIV
-476 IRSVSATIKGKKNI
+476 IKSVIATVKGKKNI

-499 SLVEKATTIL
+499 SLVEKATTI
-509 MMSGAF
+509 MMLSAAF
-515 ILISCFLLTVV
+515 ILISCFLITVV
-526 EPNVQLLHA
+526 QPDVQLLHA
-535 LFETSSA
+535 LFESSSA

-561 LILII
+561 LILTV
-566 NMYCGRIGTLTM
+566 NMYCGRIGTLTL

-597 IMLG
+597 IMIG

>member
-1 MFFFGNR
+1 MFFFGNH

-16 IHIVNHKDRIQRT
+16 VHIVNHKDRIQRI
-29 LQICSL
+29 LRICSL

-60 IRFLI
+60 IRLLI
-65 HGSLCFYVAKYFV
+65 HGSLFFYVIKYFV
-78 LLFYSLHRKEYIKRS
+78 LLFYSLHRAEYIKRS

-102 LIIQFISINIFHF
+102 LIIQFISFNIFHF

-166 FLIIIGTILL
+166 FLITIGTILL
-176 MMPRMTTSGISFID
+176 LMPRMTTNGISFID

-204 AVVSTSACFTFK
+204 SVVSTSACFTFK
-216 GQVVIMMLIQL
+216 GQVVILMLIQL

-258 MMSSDRLSDSVGLL
+258 MMSADRLSDSVGLL

-366 YIRERNKYHWKSLMA
+366 YIRERNKYHWKSLMP

-437 LDINMMHVS
+437 LDVNMMQVS
-446 TIILILVAIF
+446 TVILILLAIF

-476 IRSVSATIKGKKNI
+476 IKSVIATIKGKKNI

-499 SLVEKATTIL
+499 SLVEKATTI
-509 MMSGAF
+509 MMLSAAF

-526 EPNVQLLHA
+526 EPEVQLLHA

-561 LILII
+561 LILIV

>member
-397 SILFFLLEYNNTLKD
+397 SILFFLLEYKNTLKD

>member
-1 MFFFGNR
+1 MFFFGNH
-8 DEYNGKLR
+8 DEYNGKVR
-16 IHIVNHKDRIQRT
+16 VHIVNQKDRIQRI
-29 LQICSL
+29 LQVCSL
-35 VISIVTIACIFCY
+35 VISILTIACIFCY
-48 HGLYITPQVKTL
+48 HGLYITPFVKNL
-60 IRFLI
+60 IRWII

-78 LLFYSLHRKEYIKRS
+78 LLFYSLHRSEYLKQS
-93 WGEFLIIIL
+93 WGEFLIILL
-102 LIIQFISINIFHF
+102 LILQFISINVFHF

-145 MSSSLG
+145 ASSSLG

-166 FLIIIGTILL
+166 FLIAMGTILL
-176 MMPRMTTSGISFID
+176 KMPRMTTHGISFID

-204 AVVSTSACFTFK
+204 SVLSTPECFTFK
-216 GQVVIMMLIQL
+216 GQVVILMLIQL

-246 MVGLRYQYMIRD
+246 LVGLRYQYMIRD
-258 MMSSDRLSDSVGLL
+258 MMSADRLSDSVGLL
-272 RSIVLTTFIIEAAGM
+272 RSIVLTTFIIEAAGV

-300 ISDKQ
+300 LSDSQ
-305 NLFFSMFYTVSAFNN
+305 NLFFSIFYTVSAFNN

-330 LNLGLPGSYF
+330 LNLGVPGSYF
-340 PQVVIMALV
+340 PQVVIMMLV

-366 YIRERNKYHWKSLMA
+366 YIRERNKYHWKSLMP

-390 FAIIIIG
+390 FAILIIG
-397 SILFFLLEYNNTLKD
+397 TILFFFLEYDGVLKD
-412 IDGMGNKVFTTI
+412 VDGFGNKVFTSV
-424 FQVVTCRTSGFNV
+424 FQIVTCRTSGFNV

-446 TIILILVAIF
+446 TVILILVAIF

-476 IRSVSATIKGKKNI
+476 FKSVVATVNGKKDI
-490 EFDHKAISP
+490 EFNHKSISP
-499 SLVEKATTIL
+499 SMVEKATTIM
-509 MMSGAF
+509 MMSATF

-526 EPNVQLLHA
+526 QPDVQLLHA

-561 LILII
+561 LILIV
-566 NMYCGRIGTLTM
+566 NMYCGRIGTLTL
-578 AFALTRHKKESPH
+578 AFALTRHKTESPH